1 MSRATEEET
10 HAKGLRRRGRWLPL
24 AGCGVPGLR
33 ASFRGSQLPSGAKRC
48 RSFTPSKVLCKTDNA
63 IHSIVAPK
71 MSLRIKDKS
80 TISEEDLS
88 VPTRMT
94 LVEGDIVF
102 PLKIGLAARGRCW
115 QHADRY
121 PHTVCHQG
129 AASGHNREEAA
140 PRSSVSPYARPPTKD
155 RPSPVV

>member
-1 MSRATEEET
+1 MVDRCL
-10 HAKGLRRRGRWLPL
+10 LR

-33 ASFRGSQLPSGAKRC
+33 ASLRGSQLAAGAKKC
-48 RSFTPSKVLCKTDNA
+48 RSFTCSTVPCKIDNA
-63 IHSIVAPK
+63 IHSIVGPN
-71 MSLRIKDKS
+71 MSFRIKDKS

-102 PLKIGLAARGRCW
+102 PLKIGLAASGRCW
-115 QHADRY
+115 QHARRY

-129 AASGHNREEAA
+129 AASGHNRGEAA